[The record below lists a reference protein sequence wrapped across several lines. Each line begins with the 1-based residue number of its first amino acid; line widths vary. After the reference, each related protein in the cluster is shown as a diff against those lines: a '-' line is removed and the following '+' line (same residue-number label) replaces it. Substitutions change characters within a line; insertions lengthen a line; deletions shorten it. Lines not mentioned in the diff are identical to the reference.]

1 MTVLRAAL
9 RRLHAYAGQIADD
22 ALRRSFL
29 ENVATHR
36 ELLRA
41 GRGAAQGQATT
52 EQAAA
57 GAEEPAMRR
66 GA

>member
-9 RRLHAYAGQIADD
+9 RRLHAYADHIADD

-36 ELLRA
+36 ALLRVAHTCA
-41 GRGAAQGQATT
+41 GCI
-52 EQAAA
+52 
-57 GAEEPAMRR
+57 
-66 GA
+66 